1 MHWKSSGNIDGIPAY
16 VTQSTQTTEQF
27 TQVEM
32 TMLTI
37 PFFTTGLVLL
47 GGAMGML
54 LMLWQKRPQPQA
66 ALVPAHIKK

>member
-1 MHWKSSGNIDGIPAY
+1 
-16 VTQSTQTTEQF
+16 
-27 TQVEM
+27 
-32 TMLTI
+32 MLTI
-37 PFFTTGLVLL
+37 PFFFVGLVLL